1 MTQTI
6 RHFFTVDVEEYFQV
20 NAFDEHIPR
29 DTWPTYP
36 SRVAENVDR
45 LLDLLARYRVTGTFF
60 TLGWVAKRHPRSR
73 QADRA
78 GRT

>member
-36 SRVAENVDR
+36 SRVAANVDR
-45 LLDLLARYRVTGTFF
+45 LLDLLARYRVIGTFF
-60 TLGWVAKRHPRSR
+60 TLGWVGQAASAHC